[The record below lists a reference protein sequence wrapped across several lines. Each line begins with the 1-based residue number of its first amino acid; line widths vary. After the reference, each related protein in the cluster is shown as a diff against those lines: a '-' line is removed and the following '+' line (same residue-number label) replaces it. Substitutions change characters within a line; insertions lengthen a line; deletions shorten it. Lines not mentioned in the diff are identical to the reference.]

1 MRLSIRP
8 SAAPQEELD
17 LTETLT
23 AAVAYELWRR
33 NGGNEVLNWLEAER
47 FIKSL
52 AALPESRPE
61 PSTPGRTARQGRRKG
76 ARHGPYPPR
85 SAQSP
90 HSSHDPE
97 PYTGPLPILGPR

>member
-1 MRLSIRP
+1 MRVVLRP

-47 FIKSL
+47 FVQSL
-52 AALPESRPE
+52 ASPPGPRPE
-61 PSTPGRTARQGRRKG
+61 PPTPGRTARQDRRKG
-76 ARHGPYPPR
+76 ARHGAYSP
-85 SAQSP
+85 QSP
-90 HSSHDPE
+90 HSARVPE